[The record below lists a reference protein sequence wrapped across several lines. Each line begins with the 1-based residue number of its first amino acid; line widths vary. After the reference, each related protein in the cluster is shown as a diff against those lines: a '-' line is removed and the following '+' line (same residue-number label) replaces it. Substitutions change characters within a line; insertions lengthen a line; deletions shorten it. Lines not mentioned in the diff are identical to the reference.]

1 MCARIFPIV
10 RFEFYDECQRVFDPH
25 LTSLST
31 STNATSSSSTTPL
44 PTTAE
49 SSVPTQFT
57 RPMMVQNTPCH
68 DSDDNVSSI
77 DSRDNTSVHYY
88 TAEQPDQ
95 NQELASPVTSF
106 ITPEPTNN
114 ENSHSN
120 RNTHHLSGSR

>member
-10 RFEFYDECQRVFDPH
+10 RFEFYDECQRVFDPQ

-31 STNATSSSSTTPL
+31 LTNAASPDPTTPL
-44 PTTAE
+44 PTTTVE
-49 SSVPTQFT
+49 SSAPIQLA

-95 NQELASPVTSF
+95 NQELAFPVTSF

-114 ENSHSN
+114 EN
-120 RNTHHLSGSR
+120 RNTDHPSGSR